1 MIRPLHP
8 SSVLQLAGWTGGYVL
23 AGLLS
28 TAWFGHGDAGPVVWL
43 PAGVASAAGLL
54 MGWRALPSL
63 AIGGAA
69 LAGLQ
74 QGGELAGPLLPC
86 LSAGMIALLAPRLLR
101 GRDVLSNA
109 ASLLGFLGIATLAFL
124 ISGVLLTPPAVHTVA
139 ALVTGHVVA
148 APWLVSWLRPHARRD
163 VLASL
168 SLESAGALV
177 LTAGVGLL
185 IGSGITP
192 LFTALPGLSM
202 LPVLLWAS
210 FRLPPPAATS
220 VQLLTGVL
228 LTLMQ
233 LGTATAAG
241 SGASSVAA
249 SVDPSAITL
258 PLRLVFGMVL
268 MSQLV
273 LAIHRERQRM
283 EHHLSR
289 QAQRLQRLVRLR
301 TQELTEANRRLQA
314 LSECDGLTGV
324 ANRRHFDQVLE
335 REWRR
340 CLRRG
345 EPLAVGLL
353 DVDHFKAYNDRYGHL
368 KGDET
373 LQRVA
378 QALQQVVGRAEDLVA
393 RYGGEEFAVILPG
406 LDRREAALIAE
417 RLRSAI
423 EALAI
428 EHTWDGPER
437 RITISGGLVSRI
449 PDAQGDHQTLV
460 AAADQ
465 LLYAAKERGR
475 NRVLVQALALDGD
488 VSAAAS

>member
-1 MIRPLHP
+1 
-8 SSVLQLAGWTGGYVL
+8 
-23 AGLLS
+23 
-28 TAWFGHGDAGPVVWL
+28 
-43 PAGVASAAGLL
+43 
-54 MGWRALPSL
+54 
-63 AIGGAA
+63 
-69 LAGLQ
+69 
-74 QGGELAGPLLPC
+74 
-86 LSAGMIALLAPRLLR
+86 
-101 GRDVLSNA
+101 
-109 ASLLGFLGIATLAFL
+109 
-124 ISGVLLTPPAVHTVA
+124 
-139 ALVTGHVVA
+139 
-148 APWLVSWLRPHARRD
+148 
-163 VLASL
+163 
-168 SLESAGALV
+168 
-177 LTAGVGLL
+177 
-185 IGSGITP
+185 
-192 LFTALPGLSM
+192 
-202 LPVLLWAS
+202 
-210 FRLPPPAATS
+210 
-220 VQLLTGVL
+220 
-228 LTLMQ
+228 
-233 LGTATAAG
+233 
-241 SGASSVAA
+241 
-249 SVDPSAITL
+249 
-258 PLRLVFGMVL
+258 
-268 MSQLV
+268 
-273 LAIHRERQRM
+273 M

-314 LSECDGLTGV
+314 LSKCDGLTGV

-373 LQRVA
+373 LRRVA

-428 EHTWDGPER
+428 EHAWDGPEH

-449 PDAQGDHQTLV
+449 PQTQGDHQGLV